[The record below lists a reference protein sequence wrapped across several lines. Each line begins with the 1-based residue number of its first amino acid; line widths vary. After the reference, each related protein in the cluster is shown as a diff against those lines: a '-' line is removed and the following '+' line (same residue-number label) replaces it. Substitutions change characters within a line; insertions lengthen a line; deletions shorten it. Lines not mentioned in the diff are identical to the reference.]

1 MRAFVAIYVRTFS
14 LRYVASHDLE
24 GKVAHGTIDKFIHGS
39 EPQYTT
45 RQLLR
50 KLYLRERLKDL
61 HTDPDP
67 EVVAIYLIH
76 LLNRIPDE
84 HRRSRYMKL
93 VQALKHGH
101 VEVGADVP
109 PWLDPLEELYE
120 DDGPPPPAPPP
131 SPPPPTSLGPGD
143 EPAPYRKPR
152 KKDD

>member
-61 HTDPDP
+61 PTDPDP
-67 EVVAIYLIH
+67 EVAAIYLIH
-76 LLNRIPDE
+76 LFNRIPDE
-84 HRRSRYMKL
+84 HRRSRYMKF
-93 VQALKHGH
+93 VRALKDAHI
-101 VEVGADVP
+101 EVGADVP
-109 PWLDPLEELYE
+109 PWLDRLEELYE
-120 DDGPPPPAPPP
+120 DDDPPPAAPLAPP
-131 SPPPPTSLGPGD
+131 SPPTPLGPED
-143 EPAPYRKPR
+143 RPAPYRKPR
-152 KKDD
+152 KKDG